1 MTLSERSG
9 LIPNEQEHDPTNARS
24 RTTSNKYAIYLAS
37 GLLAAAVL
45 YFYSDL
51 RIWNAGR
58 TKNLKNFGS
67 MVRESSLR
75 ASATNT
81 EIDTRPGVV
90 YLPDIPLEG
99 KKKKKNKEEQHSNEK
114 KLESHAEP
122 VQRCEWVVDIFTRKY
137 AGRSREELCTQ
148 YAVQAADPNVFYR
161 ATAEIFWR
169 DFKINSWGKRID
181 FETIGVEAVNTDG
194 TPLQPYSTWT
204 WITGDQHLSNF
215 GAWSNRHHDVVF
227 SVNDFD
233 EAAIYDFGV
242 DVLRIATSV
251 CNHAHSNG
259 LNNDEINAVLR
270 AFTDTYVETLIH
282 YVGGDREL
290 LYELTP
296 QTATGSLKTFLTS
309 LETEESSKKQLKRF
323 TDVDKKTGRRSFI
336 KDDSTRLVQVSQEVE
351 EKIRE
356 QFTITKYGAT
366 MMKVGWHTYSWSEF
380 FEVLDIAGR
389 VGSGVGSFGVERY
402 YILLN
407 GVDGSLGEEGVDGSA
422 VILDVKME
430 PDGAV
435 RHVLSDDEKAWYD
448 IMFANDAARAV
459 EAQRHLTSYVDP
471 FTGWITLDGQAFV
484 VRQRSPWKSS
494 PDLDELKEPAE
505 FITFME
511 QVAIATATSHARGT
525 LAKSPG
531 QFKHVIASVLSH
543 WTDRT
548 IWGKAVAE
556 VANDYRKQVL
566 LDFACF
572 RDYVDRKSVV

>member
-9 LIPNEQEHDPTNARS
+9 LINKIIVKSNEQEHDPTNARS

-204 WITGDQHLSNF
+204 WITGDQVRRLHDMLTHFALDFNEVYCEVIPTHLIIQFPPLCN
-215 GAWSNRHHDVVF
+215 
-227 SVNDFD
+227 
-233 EAAIYDFGV
+233 
-242 DVLRIATSV
+242 LMTST
-251 CNHAHSNG
+251 SP
-259 LNNDEINAVLR
+259 
-270 AFTDTYVETLIH
+270 TLAP
-282 YVGGDREL
+282 G
-290 LYELTP
+290 
-296 QTATGSLKTFLTS
+296 ATGTTMWCFLSMT
-309 LETEESSKKQLKRF
+309 LM
-323 TDVDKKTGRRSFI
+323 
-336 KDDSTRLVQVSQEVE
+336 RL
-351 EKIRE
+351 
-356 QFTITKYGAT
+356 
-366 MMKVGWHTYSWSEF
+366 
-380 FEVLDIAGR
+380 
-389 VGSGVGSFGVERY
+389 
-402 YILLN
+402 
-407 GVDGSLGEEGVDGSA
+407 
-422 VILDVKME
+422 
-430 PDGAV
+430 
-435 RHVLSDDEKAWYD
+435 
-448 IMFANDAARAV
+448 
-459 EAQRHLTSYVDP
+459 P
-471 FTGWITLDGQAFV
+471 FT
-484 VRQRSPWKSS
+484 
-494 PDLDELKEPAE
+494 
-505 FITFME
+505 
-511 QVAIATATSHARGT
+511 T
-525 LAKSPG
+525 LALMS
-531 QFKHVIASVLSH
+531 
-543 WTDRT
+543 
-548 IWGKAVAE
+548 
-556 VANDYRKQVL
+556 
-566 LDFACF
+566 
-572 RDYVDRKSVV
+572 